1 MSSLLR
7 AWYVFL
13 GLCLLTFILTAFVGQ
28 VPYTLSSAL
37 APPGQLFFRLGSS
50 FRAAFYSTLDR
61 RDLRQENA
69 DLVRRTEVLETE
81 NRRLEVDLERLEQL
95 LQVRG
100 TRTPGAVMTAP
111 VAEVSPSPI
120 VRRVELSRGAAQGI
134 RKNMPVT
141 APAGLVGVVA
151 DVTGRTASVRAITD
165 PESAVGVTLRERG
178 GQGVAVGIPGG
189 RLRVT
194 DFTLNE
200 PVRLGDVVETS
211 GRGGLFP
218 RGLTVGTVVQVPPR
232 NPNDLR
238 TSFVIQPTVD
248 PTLLLDVTLLEPL

>member
-1 MSSLLR
+1 
-7 AWYVFL
+7 
-13 GLCLLTFILTAFVGQ
+13 
-28 VPYTLSSAL
+28 
-37 APPGQLFFRLGSS
+37 
-50 FRAAFYSTLDR
+50 
-61 RDLRQENA
+61 
-69 DLVRRTEVLETE
+69 
-81 NRRLEVDLERLEQL
+81 
-95 LQVRG
+95 
-100 TRTPGAVMTAP
+100 
-111 VAEVSPSPI
+111 
-120 VRRVELSRGAAQGI
+120 
-134 RKNMPVT
+134 MPAT
-141 APAGLVGVVA
+141 APAGLVGVVT
-151 DVTGRTASVRAITD
+151 DVAPRTASVRAITD

-194 DFTLNE
+194 DFTLSE
-200 PVRLGDVVETS
+200 PVRPGDVVETS